1 MTEDQRRRLRSLLTA
16 NGDGNS
22 SAVAEIC
29 ALAVAELAVS
39 GVWVTLI
46 SQAGTP
52 ATQQRLVRA
61 TDATAARLEELQ
73 FTVGEGP
80 GLEAVISGTAIL
92 APDLI
97 VTASRW
103 PAFTSG
109 AQAAGAAAVFA
120 FPLSLGAIRLGS
132 LDCYRTTAGQLSSR
146 QTAAALILAEM
157 TFEAVLSETA
167 GHAHDDLGWI
177 TDIHAEVHQA
187 TGIVKYDLGVTMQ
200 AALLRIRGYAYAND
214 MPIAVVAQRIVDR
227 ELFLEEE

>member
-1 MTEDQRRRLRSLLTA
+1 MTEDQRRRLRSLLAA

-52 ATQQRLVRA
+52 ATQRGLVCA
-61 TDATAARLEELQ
+61 TDATATQLEELQ

-80 GLEAVISGTAIL
+80 GLEAVTSGNAIL
-92 APDLI
+92 VPDLV

-109 AQAAGAAAVFA
+109 AQAAGVAAVFA

-167 GHAHDDLGWI
+167 GRAHDDLGWI

-187 TGIVKYDLGVTMQ
+187 SGMVKYDLGVSLE
-200 AALLRIRGYAYAND
+200 AALMRIRGYAYAND
-214 MPIAVVAQRIVDR
+214 MPIAVVARRIVDR

>member
-1 MTEDQRRRLRSLLTA
+1 LTEDQRQRLRSLLAA
-16 NGDGNS
+16 NGDDGS

-46 SQAGTP
+46 SHAGTP

-61 TDATAARLEELQ
+61 TDATATRLEELQ

-109 AQAAGAAAVFA
+109 AQSAGAAAVFA

-132 LDCYRTTAGQLSSR
+132 LDCYRTTAGPLTPR
-146 QTAAALILAEM
+146 QIAAALVLAEM

-167 GHAHDDLGWI
+167 GHAHNDLGWI

-187 TGIVKYDLGVTMQ
+187 SGIVKYDLGITME

>member
-1 MTEDQRRRLRSLLTA
+1 LTEDQRQRLRSLLAA
-16 NGDGNS
+16 NDDGDS

-46 SQAGTP
+46 AQAGTP
-52 ATQQRLVRA
+52 APQQRLVRA
-61 TDATAARLEELQ
+61 TDAISTRLEELQ

-80 GLEAVISGTAIL
+80 GLEAVVFGTAIL
-92 APDLI
+92 APDLM
-97 VTASRW
+97 VAASRW

-120 FPLSLGAIRLGS
+120 FPLSLGTIRLGS
-132 LDCYRTTAGQLSSR
+132 LDCYRTTAGQLDSR
-146 QTAAALILAEM
+146 QIAAALVLAEM

-167 GHAHDDLGWI
+167 GRAHNDLGWI

-187 TGIVKYDLGVTMQ
+187 SGMVKYDLGITME

-214 MPIAVVAQRIVDR
+214 MPVAMVAQRIVDR